1 MNKSPLSPS
10 LVSLE
15 ALMFG
20 IRILIVALTLTFL
33 FGALMTKGIGLLEA
47 VVITCPLV
55 YMILDMKEELR
66 SLRSMETRVFLIAL
80 KSSRWMVK

>member
-1 MNKSPLSPS
+1 
-10 LVSLE
+10 
-15 ALMFG
+15 MFG